1 MTAASPPV
9 GTVGLRSEVRRWLPL
24 AGLVVGALALQLLF
38 SGDDAF
44 PARWDS
50 TFESPID
57 DAGDWLRSNRSTH
70 PVFTAFFSPLSRG
83 IDAIITGISDFLLWV
98 PWFVVIAAAAAIPAR
113 VRMYRAAITVA
124 VALAYTGVIGLW
136 TETMQ
141 TLGLMSAAVLLAV
154 VIGLPLGI
162 LAALKPG
169 FETILRP
176 FLDIM
181 QTVPAFVYFL
191 PLFMLFGIGNVPGAV
206 ATLIYALPPV
216 VRLTTLGIRT
226 VPPQA
231 VEASQMYGARRR
243 QTLTKVQLPMAIP
256 SIITGLSQTIMLAL
270 GVVVLA
276 TLVGASGLGSPVL
289 QSLNQRRTGRGIAAG
304 LAIMAVA
311 MVLDRIWRS
320 AAERDPL
327 KRHPRNVTLV
337 GLGILAVG
345 ALLGRVVGAGSFPEV
360 FDWTLFDPV
369 DDVVTWIRDNLRWLT
384 RPLSDSIVTW
394 LYLPARDLLTDTLAW
409 PVVVFVGAWACWR
422 MKGWGLALFTASSL
436 VLVGLFGLWELSI
449 DTLVQVLLASA
460 MALALALPIGIW
472 AGRRPRIEAAL
483 GPILD
488 GLQTVPSLVYII
500 PAVIFFTVGVVP
512 GIMATVLYAM
522 VPGVRITALGIREV
536 ATESLEASR
545 TFGATPRQTLLGV
558 RIPLAAPTIMAGVNQ
573 VIMMSL
579 AMVIISG
586 LVGGGGL
593 GFETVVVLK
602 RSRFGL
608 GFEVAVALVALAM
621 ILDRFTEAAA
631 DRLQPHRDTGL

>member
-1 MTAASPPV
+1 VTAAASTLPTGIASV
-9 GTVGLRSEVRRWLPL
+9 DLRKWLPL
-24 AGLVVGALALQLLF
+24 VGLVAGGIILQTLF
-38 SGDDAF
+38 SGDDVF
-44 PARWDS
+44 PARWDA

-57 DAGDWLRSNRSTH
+57 DAGNWLRSNRSSH
-70 PVFTAFFSPLSRG
+70 LVFTAFFTPLSSA
-83 IDAIITGISDFLLWV
+83 IDAIISGISDLLLWL
-98 PWFVVIAAAAAIPAR
+98 PWFAVIGLAVAIPAR
-113 VRMYRAAITVA
+113 VRMYKASATVA
-124 VALAYTGVIGLW
+124 VALTYTGVIGLW
-136 TETMQ
+136 EETMQ

-162 LAALKPG
+162 VAALKPG
-169 FETILRP
+169 FETVLRP
-176 FLDIM
+176 VLDIM

-216 VRLTTLGIRT
+216 VRLTTLGIRS
-226 VPPQA
+226 VPAHA
-231 VEASQMYGARRR
+231 VEASQMYGATRR
-243 QTLTKVQLPMAIP
+243 QTLTKVQLPMAVP

-276 TLVGASGLGSPVL
+276 TLVGANGLGSPVL

-311 MVLDRIWRS
+311 MVLDRLWKS
-320 AAERDPL
+320 AAQRDPL
-327 KRHPRNVTLV
+327 MRQPRQRMVATTAA
-337 GLGILAVG
+337 LAVAVVVG
-345 ALLGRVVGAGSFPEV
+345 RLLGAAAFPDV
-360 FDWTLFDPV
+360 FDWTLFDPI

-384 RPLSDSIVTW
+384 RPFSDWIVTW

-409 PVVVFVGAWACWR
+409 PVVVFAAGWACWR
-422 MKGWGLALFTASSL
+422 VKGWGFAFFTASAL
-436 VLVGLFGLWELSI
+436 IVVGLLGLWELSI

-460 MALALALPIGIW
+460 LALALALPIGIW
-472 AGRRPRIEAAL
+472 AGTKPRVEGAL
-483 GPILD
+483 GPVLD
-488 GLQTVPSLVYII
+488 GLQTIPSLVYII

-545 TFGATPRQTLLGV
+545 TFGATPRQTLFGV

-586 LVGGGGL
+586 LVGGGAL

-608 GFEVAVALVALAM
+608 GFEVAVALVVLAM

-631 DRLQPHRDTGL
+631 ERLQPHRSVDL

>member
-1 MTAASPPV
+1 MTAAAPTIHTGLANRDLRKWFPL
-9 GTVGLRSEVRRWLPL
+9 VGL
-24 AGLVVGALALQLLF
+24 VGAGFVLQVLF
-38 SGDDAF
+38 SGDDVF
-44 PARWDS
+44 PARLDS
-50 TFESPID
+50 TFEAPID
-57 DAGDWLRSNRSTH
+57 DAGNWLRSNRTTH
-70 PVFTAFFSPLSRG
+70 WVFTGFFSPLSSA
-83 IDAIITGISDFLLWV
+83 IDAIITGISDLLLWL
-98 PWFVVIAAAAAIPAR
+98 PWFVVVGVAAAIPAR
-113 VRMYRAAITVA
+113 VRMYNASATVA
-124 VALAYTGVIGLW
+124 VALTYTGVIGLW
-136 TETMQ
+136 DETMQ

-154 VIGLPLGI
+154 LIGLPLGI

-169 FETILRP
+169 FEKLLRP
-176 FLDIM
+176 LLDIM

-216 VRLTTLGIRT
+216 VRLTTLGIRS
-226 VPPQA
+226 VPAHA
-231 VEASQMYGARRR
+231 VEASQMYGATRR

-256 SIITGLSQTIMLAL
+256 TIITGLSQTIMLAL

-276 TLVGASGLGSPVL
+276 TLVGADGLGSPVL

-311 MVLDRIWRS
+311 MVLDRLWRS

-327 KRHPRNVTLV
+327 MRQPRNRTLIAGGALALGVLV
-337 GLGILAVG
+337 GRILGVG
-345 ALLGRVVGAGSFPEV
+345 AFPDV
-360 FDWTLFDPV
+360 FDWTLFDPI
-369 DDVVTWIRDNLRWLT
+369 DNVVTWIRDNLRWLT
-384 RPLSDSIVTW
+384 RPFSDWIVTW
-394 LYLPARDLLTDTLAW
+394 LYLPAHDLLTDTLAW
-409 PVVVFVGAWACWR
+409 PVVIFAAGWACWR
-422 MKGWGLALFTASSL
+422 VKGPDLAIFTSTAL
-436 VLVGLFGLWELSI
+436 LTVGLLGMWELSI

-460 MALALALPIGIW
+460 LALALALPIGIW
-472 AGRRPRIEAAL
+472 AGRKPRVEAAL
-483 GPILD
+483 GPVLD
-488 GLQTVPSLVYII
+488 GLQTIPSLVYII

-536 ATESLEASR
+536 AVESLEASR
-545 TFGATPRQTLLGV
+545 TFGATPRQTLFGI

-586 LVGGGGL
+586 LVGGGAL

-608 GFEVAVALVALAM
+608 GFEVAVALVLLAM

-631 DRLQPHRDTGL
+631 ARLQPHRNAEV